1 MTHSRG
7 GLSAYVPARPHTPS
21 VAAFPLPLQAYIIE
35 TVERQARRHKLRQAA
50 AVTAL
55 VIGMFVFQWPVA
67 PSVANAV
74 PSLPVS
80 AATAGVHT
88 PTSAT
93 VDRLAFAASMRTAF

>member
-21 VAAFPLPLQAYIIE
+21 AAAFPQPLQAYIIE

-80 AATAGVHT
+80 AVSAGVHA
-88 PTSAT
+88 PAPAK
-93 VDRLAFAASMRTAF
+93 VDRLAFAENMRTAF

>member
-1 MTHSRG
+1 VTHSRG

-21 VAAFPLPLQAYIIE
+21 AATFPLPLQAYIIE

-74 PSLPVS
+74 PNLPVS
-80 AATAGVHT
+80 SAASGAHV
-88 PTSAT
+88 PAPAT
-93 VDRLAFAASMRTAF
+93 VDRLAFAASMRTGF